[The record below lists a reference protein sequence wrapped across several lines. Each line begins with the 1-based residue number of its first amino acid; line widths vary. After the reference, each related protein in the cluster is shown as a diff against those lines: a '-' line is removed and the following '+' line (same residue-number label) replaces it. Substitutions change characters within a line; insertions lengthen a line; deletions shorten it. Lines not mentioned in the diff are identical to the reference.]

1 VSASSRLRRLLAPS
15 PAFASSE
22 FSLRS
27 SSDAALPLSLAS
39 IFLPDL
45 LLPGSFLWGWGLTNG
60 NYLHEL
66 NQKLFGFHA
75 PNSKVHA

>member
-45 LLPGSFLWGWGLTNG
+45 LLPGSFLWRLTNG

-66 NQKLFGFHA
+66 NQKLFSFHA
-75 PNSKVHA
+75 